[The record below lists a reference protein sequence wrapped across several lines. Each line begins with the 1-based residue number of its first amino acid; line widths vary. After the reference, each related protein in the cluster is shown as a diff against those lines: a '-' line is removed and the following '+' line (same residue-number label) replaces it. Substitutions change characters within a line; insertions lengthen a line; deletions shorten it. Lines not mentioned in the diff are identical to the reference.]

1 MGPKLA
7 ASLIGNHKILFLGSA
22 VKKQL
27 PETSLVGRVAKK
39 KPYILLLMSFAHH
52 NLFLIYSKN
61 WTELAEVAFLSIRLS
76 SNSIKNM

>member
-61 WTELAEVAFLSIRLS
+61 WT